1 MLAQNSLLVYLNRPV
16 DKLDTSKRTL
26 SKDRTSLKKM
36 ARSRQPLY
44 EGLADLQ
51 VDVVE
56 DKEAT
61 LDLIWKGLADDENF
75 SDEWPQY

>member
-16 DKLDTSKRTL
+16 DKLETSNRPL

-36 ARSRQPLY
+36 AQARRPLY

-75 SDEWPQY
+75 GD

>member
-1 MLAQNSLLVYLNRPV
+1 MLAQNSFLVYLNRPV
-16 DKLDTSKRTL
+16 DKLDTSNRPL
-26 SKDRTSLKKM
+26 SKNLTRLKQM
-36 ARSRQPLY
+36 AQARRPLY

-75 SDEWPQY
+75 SD